1 MSTDDAAL
9 QASTDEDRQH
19 YLETGLRP
27 LDCQHCGNRVRV
39 KKNSF
44 QHTSIQWSSDG
55 PGGCP
60 MLRALVADGEHPAR
74 VGSCEYL
81 RASIDGAVHDGTL
94 EVRTWDVEPE

>member
-1 MSTDDAAL
+1 MDDAAPRS
-9 QASTDEDRQH
+9 STVEDRQH

-27 LDCQHCGNRVRV
+27 LDCQHCGNQVRV

-44 QHTSIQWSSDG
+44 QHTSIQWSSDSARS
-55 PGGCP
+55 CP

-81 RASIDGAVHDGTL
+81 RASIDEAVRDGSL